1 MIRWLLWRMGLKVNL
16 CLQLLE
22 MRGDAYNDPRNLE
35 DRSFA
40 LIDSHEHKRY
50 SRIDTPL
57 R

>member
-22 MRGDAYNDPRNLE
+22 MRGDAYNDPRDLE

-40 LIDSHEHKRY
+40 LIDSYEHKRY